1 MSKNSMWLFLKKV
14 EELNRTLIS
23 LFPSSQYMHVQDIS
37 CSPSVKKKKVNL
49 RGFISSLGYLFLGRR
64 EHVTCPPYDS
74 IPRAWFL
81 FDFDRLINLVSWLLP
96 LLCSVATQLV
106 VLLQYIL
113 IAPSIDLKFPEE
125 TRLLGITNKHNDVI
139 GSYTDK

>member
-1 MSKNSMWLFLKKV
+1 M
-14 EELNRTLIS
+14 
-23 LFPSSQYMHVQDIS
+23 YVQDIS
-37 CSPSVKKKKVNL
+37 CTPSIQKKVNQ
-49 RGFISSLGYLFLGRR
+49 RGVIPPLGCLFLGRK
-64 EHVTCPPYDS
+64 EHVTWAPCDS